1 MRMNFF
7 PWGKKRQGMLSSI
20 YGHKKSASVRAERVM
35 PSSAGQSREASRS
48 PRGEN
53 PSNIYKLSISLITKK
68 QKPKNH
74 GSCSCCKYWTT
85 VIWADIVWHSSI
97 RRYNYKSI
105 GIDNKN
111 QCAIAPPPPPTG
123 RKGPPGSTVTC
134 SAANVDLWKKKRQ
147 RWFVT
152 VSSVLFCCSSLRTS
166 CVRACY

>member
-111 QCAIAPPPPPTG
+111 QCAIAPPPPPH
-123 RKGPPGSTVTC
+123 GPKR
-134 SAANVDLWKKKRQ
+134 SAWKYSNLFGCKCRLVKKKTPKMICHCIQ
-147 RWFVT
+147 CSFL
-152 VSSVLFCCSSLRTS
+152 LFI
-166 CVRACY
+166 A